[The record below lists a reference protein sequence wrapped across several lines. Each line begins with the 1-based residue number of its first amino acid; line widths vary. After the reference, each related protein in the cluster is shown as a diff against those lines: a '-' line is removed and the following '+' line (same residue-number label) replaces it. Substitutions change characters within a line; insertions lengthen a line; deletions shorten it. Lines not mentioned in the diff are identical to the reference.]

1 MIMSRTLYRDF
12 CSLSKTTGRKRSLG
26 NELLYRLHCIFL
38 LASVRYDTRVSA
50 ETDSRIQRLS
60 AEALTAKTEDDV
72 DRILEELRVALQEH
86 VSLAKEKLREQVNS
100 FA

>member
-1 MIMSRTLYRDF
+1 MS
-12 CSLSKTTGRKRSLG
+12 
-26 NELLYRLHCIFL
+26 
-38 LASVRYDTRVSA
+38 AQ
-50 ETDSRIQRLS
+50 TDACIQRLS
-60 AEALTAKTEDDV
+60 AEALNAKTEDDV

>member
-1 MIMSRTLYRDF
+1 MSRNLPGF
-12 CSLSKTTGRKRSLG
+12 LLFVQGHGKEEKPLG

-38 LASVRYDTRVSA
+38 LVFVRYHTNMSA
-50 ETDSRIQRLS
+50 QTDARIQRLS
-60 AEALTAKTEDDV
+60 AEALNAKTEDDV